1 MQVINNE
8 GAHRAEGALHEG
20 REKNLPKKNLRDD
33 VKLTKLKLFRSTINS
48 EDVKL
53 QQTNNTIGNRTK
65 IMNKM
70 KN

>member
-20 REKNLPKKNLRDD
+20 REKNLPKKKLRDD